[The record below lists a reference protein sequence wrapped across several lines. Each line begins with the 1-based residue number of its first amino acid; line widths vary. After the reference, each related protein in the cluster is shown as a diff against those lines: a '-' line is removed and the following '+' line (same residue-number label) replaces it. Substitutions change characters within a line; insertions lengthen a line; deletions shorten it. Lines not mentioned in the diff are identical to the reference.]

1 MTDGTTNLKG
11 KRIQAFTWPGQPYRD
26 HIVDYDENTYLTG
39 WRLGCPNC
47 GEMIAASLS
56 QYVHESDDI
65 RLNGRVYARLSTVC
79 LHCNFPLTELWSI
92 N

>member
-1 MTDGTTNLKG
+1 MDGTEPSKG
-11 KRIQAFTWPGQPYRD
+11 NNMLAFTWPGQPHRD
-26 HIVDYDENTYLTG
+26 HIVDYYENTYLTG

-47 GEMIAASLS
+47 GEIIAASS
-56 QYVHESDDI
+56 SKHIHESDDI
-65 RLNGRVYARLSTVC
+65 CVSGRVYARLSTVC

>member
-1 MTDGTTNLKG
+1 MQS
-11 KRIQAFTWPGQPYRD
+11 ITWPGQTHRD
-26 HIVDYDENTYLTG
+26 HIVDYEENTYLTG

-47 GEMIAASLS
+47 GEMIAASAS
-56 QYVHESDDI
+56 QQIYESIDLHA
-65 RLNGRVYARLSTVC
+65 RGRTYARLSTVC

>member
-1 MTDGTTNLKG
+1 M
-11 KRIQAFTWPGQPYRD
+11 QSFTWPGQTHRD

-47 GEMIAASLS
+47 GEMIAASSS
-56 QYVHESDDI
+56 QCVHEV
-65 RLNGRVYARLSTVC
+65 NNFQTAGRAYARLSTVC
-79 LHCNFPLTELWSI
+79 LHCNHSLIELWSI

>member
-1 MTDGTTNLKG
+1 M
-11 KRIQAFTWPGQPYRD
+11 QSFTWPGQSHRD

-47 GEMIAASLS
+47 GEMIAASS
-56 QYVHESDDI
+56 YQCVHEV
-65 RLNGRVYARLSTVC
+65 NNFQTAGRAYARLSTVC
-79 LHCNFPLTELWSI
+79 LHCNHSLIELWSI

>member
-1 MTDGTTNLKG
+1 M
-11 KRIQAFTWPGQPYRD
+11 QAFTWPGQPYRD

-47 GEMIAASLS
+47 GEMIAASQS
-56 QYVHESDDI
+56 QHVNEVNESHI
-65 RLNGRVYARLSTVC
+65 GGRNYARLSTVC